1 MAKNLDMNFNL
12 LSRELNLITK
22 NIHLVKSK
30 SHYSISKI
38 VNNIKNTT
46 NNYKN
51 DYKAKLKTEKINYKK
66 YKPNI
71 YLYPNYKEN
80 KKENYKIHNKT
91 INNCTIASS
100 KFFLDKNN
108 IINIKKNSFNNK
120 KITIDFNSNYHLVK
134 SNSAIIKYNK
144 KGKSAG
150 CLSSR
155 DTNKKK
161 LNINICNKNDI
172 NEFLYFDYKN
182 KKEFEKLN
190 KKNINISA
198 DYFKPKHKNTK
209 NFNSINATRVKHNSF
224 RKNNL
229 LINEKKF
236 LNQMCNIYNKYN
248 DPNKSNDIY
257 GYGYDKIILWIKD
270 LINKK
275 TRMQEN
281 NKYEHFCK
289 QLMKENNINDF
300 SSFQSF
306 AKNNINEEKNANF
319 FIKDMKKILFKD
331 IN

>member
-30 SHYSISKI
+30 SHYSIS
-38 VNNIKNTT
+38 N
-46 NNYKN
+46 
-51 DYKAKLKTEKINYKK
+51 
-66 YKPNI
+66 KPNI

-172 NEFLYFDYKN
+172 NEFLYFD
-182 KKEFEKLN
+182 
-190 KKNINISA
+190 
-198 DYFKPKHKNTK
+198 
-209 NFNSINATRVKHNSF
+209 
-224 RKNNL
+224 
-229 LINEKKF
+229 
-236 LNQMCNIYNKYN
+236 
-248 DPNKSNDIY
+248 
-257 GYGYDKIILWIKD
+257 
-270 LINKK
+270 
-275 TRMQEN
+275 
-281 NKYEHFCK
+281 
-289 QLMKENNINDF
+289 
-300 SSFQSF
+300 
-306 AKNNINEEKNANF
+306 
-319 FIKDMKKILFKD
+319 
-331 IN
+331 